1 LGRLFMK
8 THRHL
13 FDKIMAFPNLLL
25 AAKLAQRGKR
35 FRYEV
40 ARFNF
45 GLERDLLK
53 LQEEL
58 VSGKWTPGAYHSFTV
73 YEPKERPIVA
83 APYRDRVV
91 HHALCNVIE
100 PIFEAG
106 FMEDSYACREGK
118 GTHAALDRAQDFLRL
133 SRFVLQCDVRKFFF
147 SVNHET
153 LRSVISKKI
162 GCARTL
168 ELIHKIIAS
177 GGSVGLPIGNLTSQ
191 LFANVYLN
199 ELDRFVK
206 QKLKARRYLRYM
218 DDFAVFGDSKSEL
231 AAIKKEIAGF
241 LEDRLQLELKEKKSV
256 VLHAKNGMSFLG
268 FRMFPC
274 YRRLTGANVAKFVK
288 HFKALRA
295 GWLAKTVS
303 FKEMRDSV
311 RAWIAHAE
319 HGNTWSLRTKLLWE
333 RPF

>member
-1 LGRLFMK
+1 MK

-13 FDKIMAFPNLLL
+13 FDRVIAFPNLLL
-25 AAKLAQRGKR
+25 ASKLAQRGKR

-58 VSGKWTPGAYHSFTV
+58 VSGEWTPGAYHSFTV
-73 YEPKERPIVA
+73 FEPKERPIVA

-118 GTHAALDRAQDFLRL
+118 GTHAALDRAQNFLRL

-147 SVNHET
+147 SINQET
-153 LRSVISKKI
+153 LYSIISRKI
-162 GCARTL
+162 GCVRTL
-168 ELIHKIIAS
+168 KLIHKIITS
-177 GGSVGLPIGNLTSQ
+177 GGAMGLPIGNLTSQ

-206 QKLKARRYLRYM
+206 QKLGRRRYLRYM

-241 LEDRLQLELKEKKSV
+241 LSGRLQLELKEKKSV
-256 VLHAKNGMSFLG
+256 VLRAENGMSFLG
-268 FRMFPC
+268 FRLFPC

-288 HFKALRA
+288 NFKALRA

-303 FKEMRDSV
+303 FQKMKDSV
-311 RAWIAHAE
+311 RAWVAHAE
-319 HGNTWSLRTKLLWE
+319 HGNTWNLRTKLLWE
-333 RPF
+333 QKF